1 MPDQDEF
8 QRGAFPFENTFRRRY
23 RSFRSRELHGFAS
36 LFDLMA
42 LILVVFLGIMFLSLV
57 LFLLLFAL
65 LVAPVVLLAGFALRW
80 LGLRRVQPY
89 QPSRRDRRD
98 PDVTIIDVEVDRS

>member
-1 MPDQDEF
+1 MTDQDEF
-8 QRGAFPFENTFRRRY
+8 RRGAFPFENTFRRRY
-23 RSFRSRELHGFAS
+23 RSFRSRELHGFSS

-57 LFLLLFAL
+57 FFLLLFAL
-65 LVAPVVLLAGFALRW
+65 LVAPVILLAGFALRW
-80 LGLRRVQPY
+80 LGLRRVEPY
-89 QPSRRDRRD
+89 SARRDRRD

>member
-1 MPDQDEF
+1 MSDQDEF
-8 QRGAFPFENTFRRRY
+8 RRGAFPFENTFRRRY
-23 RSFRSRELHGFAS
+23 RSFRSRELHGFSS

-42 LILVVFLGIMFLSLV
+42 LILVVFMGILFLGLV

-65 LVAPVVLLAGFALRW
+65 LVAPVILLAGFALRW
-80 LGLRRVQPY
+80 LGVRRVQPY
-89 QPSRRDRRD
+89 PSQRSRQD